1 MRVPASCGPIGPRT
15 ARWCVCG
22 CPAGGSP
29 VRTLRRL
36 AELAAAYGNGVL
48 QLTSRAGLQ
57 LRGLPDP
64 LPAAFVDAVVGA
76 GLLPSASHER
86 VRNIVASPLT
96 GLHGGRADVGPG

>member
-1 MRVPASCGPIGPRT
+1 MVRLRLPGGRV
-15 ARWCVCG
+15 
-22 CPAGGSP
+22 P

-36 AELAAAYGNGVL
+36 SDLSTAYGNGVL

-64 LPAAFVDAVVGA
+64 LPEAFVDAVA
-76 GLLPSASHER
+76 ATGLLPSTTHER

-96 GLHGGRADVGPG
+96 GCTAVEPTSPG